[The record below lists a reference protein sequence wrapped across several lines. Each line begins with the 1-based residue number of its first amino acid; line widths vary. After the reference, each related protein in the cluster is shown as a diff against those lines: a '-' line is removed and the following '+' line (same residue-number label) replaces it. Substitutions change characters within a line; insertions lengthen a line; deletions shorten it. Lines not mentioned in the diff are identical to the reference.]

1 MDDNNTFLFTK
12 TFGQN
17 SSSKFSKVFLG
28 DFTNTKQGNIT
39 LTADFIHSIVNIP
52 HIYINVRLIDLNY
65 VMSQKEYKLNLF
77 HSLSD
82 LTKQGGNVEGIN
94 LDLSE
99 VTEEHH
105 IQELQDMIAQ
115 LTKNEYKIAITLP
128 AIMGKVT
135 TFINFINKSTYVI
148 LKVFD
153 LSGYWSLKVENPS
166 ALSNSN
172 NRNKSFKHI
181 VKYLA
186 TNSSKVLLGINCM
199 YGIKFFKGTYIGDT
213 HESNKDNYIV
223 TYDYCMNLTPIY
235 SETTDNLLICYSLD
249 DEGIVFYDDAK
260 IIESKKVYSN
270 VNKLAGI
277 CLFNQN

>member
-1 MDDNNTFLFTK
+1 MENNNIFLFTK
-12 TFGQN
+12 TYPLDT
-17 SSSKFSKVFLG
+17 SKYSKVFLG
-28 DFTNTKQGNIT
+28 DFTNNKQGNIT

-52 HIYINVRLIDLNY
+52 HLYINTRLVDLNY

-105 IQELQDMIAQ
+105 IQELQDMINQ

-181 VKYLA
+181 LKYLA
-186 TNSSKVLLGINCM
+186 TDSSKVLLGINCM
-199 YGIKFFKGTYIGDT
+199 YGIKYWKGTYIGDT

-223 TYDYCMNLTPIY
+223 PYDYCMNLTPIY
-235 SETTDNLLICYSLD
+235 SDTTDNVLMCYSID
-249 DEGIVFYDDAK
+249 NEGIVFYDDAK
-260 IIESKKVYSN
+260 TIENKKVYSN
-270 VNKLAGI
+270 VNNLTGI
-277 CLFNQN
+277 CLFSQD